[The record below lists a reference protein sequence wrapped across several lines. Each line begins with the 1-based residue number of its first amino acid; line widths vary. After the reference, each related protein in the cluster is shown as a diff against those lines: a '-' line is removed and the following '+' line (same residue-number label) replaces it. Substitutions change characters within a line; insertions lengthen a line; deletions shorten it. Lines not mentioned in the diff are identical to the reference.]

1 MGFHHRAPPLLS
13 ALPCLLPLDIFRLV
27 TLIYHRTEPPDAER
41 SYRKCSVEGHSTV
54 IKAIVLIPCSLS
66 IPPPPL
72 PLPPSIILD
81 AISITLFTPTPALLL
96 PSVSTLPL
104 GLSLRQS
111 RGTET
116 RRRSFRGTLI
126 LCSHNR
132 SQNQSSPHAQPI
144 HPRLLSFECAL
155 RRGWGGFWSNQ
166 WRIAPP
172 KAASTSRGAAAHIS
186 GYTARHKDTWLGASS
201 LFIQTSRF
209 QAGGAQKAAEF
220 IFPLSGFL
228 SHATPWACWTHG
240 VVFVS

>member
-81 AISITLFTPTPALLL
+81 AISITLFTPTPTLLL
-96 PSVSTLPL
+96 SSVSTLPL

-155 RRGWGGFWSNQ
+155 RRGWGGFGPTSGELPLRRQ
-166 WRIAPP
+166 RLRHGELLLTSADTQRDTKTPGSAHP
-172 KAASTSRGAAAHIS
+172 RSLSKRLASRLVEH
-186 GYTARHKDTWLGASS
+186 RKLLN
-201 LFIQTSRF
+201 LF
-209 QAGGAQKAAEF
+209 
-220 IFPLSGFL
+220 FL
-228 SHATPWACWTHG
+228 FLAFCPMPHPGLVGLTG
-240 VVFVS
+240 LFL